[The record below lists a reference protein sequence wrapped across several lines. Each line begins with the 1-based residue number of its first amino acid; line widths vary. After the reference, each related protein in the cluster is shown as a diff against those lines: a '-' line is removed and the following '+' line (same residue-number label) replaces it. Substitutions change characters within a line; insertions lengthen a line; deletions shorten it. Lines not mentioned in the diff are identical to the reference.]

1 MHTQRDNPSLRWSLS
16 LLLLLGL
23 MLPLAI
29 SQTRSYR
36 EAVLRAVD
44 EFNRQS
50 SDTNL
55 YRLLDLDSQ
64 PPGDEDP
71 DTPKYVRFRVK
82 ETVCDKALQQ
92 LPEQCNFKENGLVK
106 QCMGT
111 VTLSQD
117 TDSFDI
123 NCKGPG
129 TQPQKFKKIAQ
140 IAGLLRKG
148 GQKIGE
154 KIKKIGQKIAHFFGK
169 TAPEAEK

>member
-1 MHTQRDNPSLRWSLS
+1 MNVPMTFFTELEKSSPKIYMEYQVPKTKQKN
-16 LLLLLGL
+16 GEG
-23 MLPLAI
+23 I
-29 SQTRSYR
+29 SFANQ
-36 EAVLRAVD
+36 
-44 EFNRQS
+44 
-50 SDTNL
+50 
-55 YRLLDLDSQ
+55 LDMAE
-64 PPGDEDP
+64 DEDP

>member
-23 MLPLAI
+23 ALPLAI

-55 YRLLDLDSQ
+55 YRLLDLESQ
-64 PPGDEDP
+64 PAGDEDP

-92 LPEQCNFKENGLVK
+92 LPEQCNFKEHGLVK
-106 QCMGT
+106 QCVGT

-123 NCKGPG
+123 NCKEPG
-129 TQPQKFKKIAQ
+129 TQPQKFKKIAK

-154 KIKKIGQKIAHFFGK
+154 KIKKIGQKIADLFGK

>member
-1 MHTQRDNPSLRWSLS
+1 
-16 LLLLLGL
+16 
-23 MLPLAI
+23 MLPLAV
-29 SQTRSYR
+29 SQAHNYR

-44 EFNRQS
+44 DFNRQS

-64 PPGDEDP
+64 PQGDEDP

-82 ETVCDKALQQ
+82 ETVCDKASQQ
-92 LPEQCNFKENGLVK
+92 LPEQCNFKEDGLVK

-111 VTLSQD
+111 VTLNQD

-129 TQPQKFKKIAQ
+129 TQPRKFKKIAK
-140 IAGLLRKG
+140 IAELLRKG
-148 GQKIGE
+148 GQKIGK
-154 KIKKIGQKIAHFFGK
+154 KIQKIGQKINDFFEKIAHK
-169 TAPEAEK
+169 ADK